1 MTSISTRSR
10 ALQVVPET
18 QVPQGVLGLFSRAWS
33 YRGQVLFSFYL
44 MFVGFALGC
53 LWIVFSKDQKEQ
65 QVAQISLPFV
75 EQKIPVQTHVAV
87 PPVVKV
93 SAPETPQPIQAVWQK
108 NSVAP
113 LPASFGMNKI
123 ALIIDDL
130 GIVKNRSWSF
140 VKMDAPLTLS
150 FLPYATDLRR
160 MTGAARERGHEIMV
174 HMPMEPRGRE
184 NPGPH
189 ALLTNLS
196 PQEQLER
203 LDYNLSR
210 FDGFVGIN
218 NHMGSAFT
226 EDAVAVNRMLGVI
239 KKRGLLVLDSRT
251 SGGSLLAGLASARNI
266 PNVVRDVFLDNR
278 QDEEYILR
286 QLKKLEQQAE
296 REGHAVGIGHPY
308 PQTLAV
314 LKKWLPTLKDRG
326 IAIVPLSEIVR
337 QKYRQTYN
345 LASAT
350 RSSKTKKTQTQ

>member
-1 MTSISTRSR
+1 M
-10 ALQVVPET
+10 PET
-18 QVPQGVLGLFSRAWS
+18 QALQGLAGLLHRVWRC
-33 YRGQVLFSFYL
+33 RGQVVFSFYL

-53 LWIVFSKDQKEQ
+53 LWIVFFEDKKEPEIAEAALP
-65 QVAQISLPFV
+65 VVKAKISFKTQI
-75 EQKIPVQTHVAV
+75 AV
-87 PPVVKV
+87 PPVTPPV
-93 SAPETPQPIQAVWQK
+93 EHPQPIQAVWQK
-108 NSVAP
+108 NAVPP

-130 GIVKNRSWSF
+130 GIVKKNSWPF

-174 HMPMEPRGRE
+174 HVPMEPRGRE

-203 LDYNLSR
+203 LNYNLSR

-226 EDAVAVNRMLGVI
+226 EDAAAVNRMLGVI
-239 KKRGLLVLDSRT
+239 KEKGLLVLDSRT

-266 PNVVRDVFLDNR
+266 PNVTRDIFLDNQ
-278 QDEEYILR
+278 QDEKYILG
-286 QLKKLEQQAE
+286 QLKKLEQQAQK
-296 REGHAVGIGHPY
+296 EGHAVGIGHPY

-337 QKYRQTYN
+337 QKYSRRKFAA
-345 LASAT
+345 L
-350 RSSKTKKTQTQ
+350 SK